1 MERLARFA
9 IISENTEEEDLIRE
23 VGMKSSGDD
32 FGGIAWRILRTS
44 LAQTLGRVSIMDEE
58 WQGSGK

>member
-1 MERLARFA
+1 MDLLARLA
-9 IISENTEEEDLIRE
+9 IISENTEKHDLIRE

-32 FGGIAWRILRTS
+32 FSGIAWRILRTS
-44 LAQTLGRVSIMDEE
+44 LAETLERVSSMDEE

>member
-1 MERLARFA
+1 MERLVRFA
-9 IISENTEEEDLIRE
+9 IISENTEEHDLIRE

-32 FGGIAWRILRTS
+32 FGGLAWRILRTS
-44 LAQTLGRVSIMDEE
+44 RAETLGRVSSIDKE

>member
-9 IISENTEEEDLIRE
+9 IISENTKEHDLISE

-32 FGGIAWRILRTS
+32 FGRIAWIILRTS
-44 LAQTLGRVSIMDEE
+44 LAETLERVSSMDEE

>member
-9 IISENTEEEDLIRE
+9 IISENTEEHDLIRE

-32 FGGIAWRILRTS
+32 FDEIA
-44 LAQTLGRVSIMDEE
+44 
-58 WQGSGK
+58 

>member
-9 IISENTEEEDLIRE
+9 IVSENTEEHELSRE

-44 LAQTLGRVSIMDEE
+44 LAETLGRVI
-58 WQGSGK
+58 